1 MDPRQEATDR
11 VGGRYDVRVLEPS
24 PPAPR
29 RPPFVDDPVARGERD
44 GGIPVVSPVSTGDVL
59 WDDLAREDRDLA
71 TWCAERWLGAYWRLR
86 KPPPDFGATRDALHR
101 LAEHVISPTRQRAN
115 GEITLRWTR
124 GGFGT
129 PFFGDDVQLR
139 VDGDIFIVQQAGEET
154 LGRLT
159 SLKDAAEYVGYDLT
173 RFDVAMAD
181 EPLGVDP
188 EAAHW
193 LGDLYGFAFSVL
205 EQLRAEAAPE
215 LQGSFVNLWPEQFDV
230 AVELGSEASGVRAAY
245 GVSPGDA
252 QHAEPYVYVAPWTAR
267 PEGELWQA
275 EGFRG
280 AELALGELLDAADQ
294 REAALTFLRE
304 RLEALTAGAVS

>member
-1 MDPRQEATDR
+1 MDPRHEATKR
-11 VGGRYDVRVLEPS
+11 IGGRYDVRVLEPS

-29 RPPFVDDPVARGERD
+29 RPPFVDDPVARGEAAE
-44 GGIPVVSPVSTGDVL
+44 GLPVLSPVTTGDVL
-59 WDDLAREDRDLA
+59 WAELARDDDALA
-71 TWCAERWLGAYWRLR
+71 AWCAERWLGGYRRLR
-86 KPPPDFGATRDALHR
+86 GAPPRFAATRDALHR
-101 LAEHVISPTRQRAN
+101 LAEQVISPTRQRAN

-139 VDGDIFIVQQAGEET
+139 VDGDVFIVQQAGEET

-188 EAAHW
+188 DAAHW

-215 LQGSFVNLWPEQFDV
+215 LQPSFVNLWPEHFDV
-230 AVELGSEASGVRAAY
+230 AVELGAEISGARAAY

-252 QHAEPYVYVAPWTAR
+252 THPEPYVYVAPWTAR
-267 PEGELWQA
+267 PDGALWTA
-275 EGFRG
+275 DGFPG
-280 AELALGELLDAADQ
+280 AELGLGELLDAPDQ
-294 REAALTFLRE
+294 RASALAFLRE